1 MTVTVLPV
9 GNVAVD
15 KPGLLGMEGLIRHRF
30 LVNHS
35 HGTAA
40 TKLLDPGDK
49 TAVWQ
54 DIIAFRL
61 HYNHEIALAFHVEQH
76 LGLAFTLG
84 KKRVESVNGAVLSS
98 LHGMRMRRER
108 GSGTL

>member
-1 MTVTVLPV
+1 MPFLPRWASTMERRNSTPVMTVTVLPV

-15 KPGLLGMEGLIRHRF
+15 KPGVLGMEGLIRHRF

-35 HGTAA
+35 HGATA
-40 TKLLDPGDK
+40 TQLLDPGDK

-61 HYNHEIALAFHVEQH
+61 HYHHEIAFAFHI
-76 LGLAFTLG
+76 
-84 KKRVESVNGAVLSS
+84 K
-98 LHGMRMRRER
+98 
-108 GSGTL
+108 

>member
-35 HGTAA
+35 HSAAA
-40 TKLLDPGDK
+40 TQLLDPGDK

-61 HYNHEIALAFHVEQH
+61 HYHHEIAFTFHIKQY
-76 LGLAFTLG
+76 LGFPRTFG
-84 KKRVESVNGAVLSS
+84 KKGVQGIDGGILCGLDGDAYTE
-98 LHGMRMRRER
+98 
-108 GSGTL
+108 